1 MVGVAGRAAVL
12 AGLLALSATAGAQT
26 PATSASPAP
35 VPSPTPSPSPAVV
48 RSIPGVNGLPTARA
62 AAVDAL
68 LTAAVTRLGIP
79 GLSAAVVTDRE
90 LRWSTGLGVTD
101 VENDVGARPDSVYR
115 FASVSKPITATAVL
129 QLVEQKK
136 LDLDAPIRTYVPAF
150 PEKPWPVT
158 VRQLLSHQS
167 GVRNWTQEEFRN
179 TRRYPTLAEALVPF
193 RDDELLFEPGT
204 RTQYTSFGFTLLGAA
219 VEGASATNYAEYL
232 QTTVFAPAGMTAT
245 RVDDV
250 RAIVPRRV
258 RGYQHSD
265 GALLNSILSDTSNRT
280 PGGGLCGT
288 AEDLARFAS
297 AILKG
302 TLLRPATLRV
312 ALTPQKLTSG
322 RPTGYALGWVV
333 AQSGRR
339 REAYHTGAQ
348 PQVSTVLYLLPD
360 SGVAVVILANLEGIE
375 KDLLEVARQIAAILV

>member
-1 MVGVAGRAAVL
+1 M
-12 AGLLALSATAGAQT
+12 LALSATAGAQT
-26 PATSASPAP
+26 PTASASP
-35 VPSPTPSPSPAVV
+35 VPSPSPSPTPSPAVV
-48 RSIPGVNGLPTARA
+48 RSIPGLSGLPAARA

-68 LTAAVTRLGIP
+68 LTAALTRLGIP
-79 GLSAAVVTDRE
+79 GLSAAVVTDRD
-90 LRWSTGLGVTD
+90 LRWSTGLGETD
-101 VENDVGARPDSVYR
+101 VENDVWARPDSVYR

-129 QLVEQKK
+129 QLAEQKK

-193 RDDELLFEPGT
+193 QDDELLFEPGA

-219 VEGASATNYAEYL
+219 VEGASGTRYAEYL
-232 QTTVFAPAGMTAT
+232 QTAVFAPAGMTAT

-258 RGYQHSD
+258 RGYQRSD
-265 GALLNSILSDTSNRT
+265 GTLLNSVLSDTSNRT

-288 AEDLARFAS
+288 AEDLAHFAS
-297 AILKG
+297 AIMKG

-333 AQSGRR
+333 AQAGRR

-348 PQVSTVLYLLPD
+348 PQVSTVLYMLPD
-360 SGVAVVILANLEGIE
+360 AGVAVVILANLENIE
-375 KDLLEVARQIAAILV
+375 KDLLEVARQIAASVS